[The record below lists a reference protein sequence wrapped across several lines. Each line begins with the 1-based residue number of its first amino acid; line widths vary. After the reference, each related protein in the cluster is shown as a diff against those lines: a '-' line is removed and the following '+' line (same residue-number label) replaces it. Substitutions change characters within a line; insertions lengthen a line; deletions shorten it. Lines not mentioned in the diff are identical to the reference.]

1 MGLMKLASVK
11 QGSLE
16 EIPIM
21 NRLSDVLKAQ
31 QAKVSKE
38 PQQESQ

>member
-1 MGLMKLASVK
+1 MTLASVK

-21 NRLSDVLKAQ
+21 KRLADILKAQ
-31 QAKVSKE
+31 EAKVENKS
-38 PQQESQ
+38 QQESQ